1 MRVHDFKTS
10 GYFPF
15 HVMIVGGVMTAIG
28 ISMLAGGIYI
38 GGLVVLL
45 IGLLIVTAHYRCR
58 IDFDKKIY
66 QDYVWVLG
74 LRAGKK
80 IPFDEIQYIFIKA
93 GQESQTMGLRAA
105 NTTLRKSVYDA
116 YLKFAENEKI
126 HLVTRDSRDRLV
138 RQMQP
143 IAEKL
148 QVDIIDYSMGDPKI
162 IYYSQQ
168 SD

>member
-58 IDFDKKIY
+58 IDFDKKISGLC
-66 QDYVWVLG
+66 LG
-74 LRAGKK
+74 IGIESWEKD
-80 IPFDEIQYIFIKA
+80 PF
-93 GQESQTMGLRAA
+93 
-105 NTTLRKSVYDA
+105 
-116 YLKFAENEKI
+116 
-126 HLVTRDSRDRLV
+126 
-138 RQMQP
+138 
-143 IAEKL
+143 
-148 QVDIIDYSMGDPKI
+148 
-162 IYYSQQ
+162 
-168 SD
+168 